1 MPVFDTTVSGICFPL
16 LSLTVLIQMVER
28 EKNQPNRAV
37 KQRKTGTSYNPLKY
51 PATMDFIIWAVSSL
65 FRWMRLKIYQ
75 YEVTFSLYML
85 TPIEKLIFSTLRLS
99 LVQNTLGT
107 PC

>member
-1 MPVFDTTVSGICFPL
+1 MALAQTI
-16 LSLTVLIQMVER
+16 ER
-28 EKNQPNRAV
+28 KKNSNERHQKPQEAT
-37 KQRKTGTSYNPLKY
+37 KDWSILQFSEY
-51 PATMDFIIWAVSSL
+51 PARMVDFIIWAVASL

-85 TPIEKLIFSTLRLS
+85 TPIEKLIFSMLRLFP
-99 LVQNTLGT
+99 VHNTLGT

>member
-1 MPVFDTTVSGICFPL
+1 
-16 LSLTVLIQMVER
+16 MV
-28 EKNQPNRAV
+28 
-37 KQRKTGTSYNPLKY
+37 
-51 PATMDFIIWAVSSL
+51 DFIIWAVASL

-85 TPIEKLIFSTLRLS
+85 TPIEKLIFSMLRLFP
-99 LVQNTLGT
+99 VHNTLGT

>member
-1 MPVFDTTVSGICFPL
+1 L
-16 LSLTVLIQMVER
+16 AVLAQVLER
-28 EKNQPNRAV
+28 EKKSNERHH
-37 KQRKTGTSYNPLKY
+37 KQQEATKDRNIPQSSEY
-51 PATMDFIIWAVSSL
+51 PATMDFIIWAVCSL

-85 TPIEKLIFSTLRLS
+85 TPIEKFIFSTLRLS
-99 LVQNTLGT
+99 PVRNTLGT